1 MYQPAGDQSGSEAAS
16 VLGKE
21 SGDLD
26 SQPTYHSL
34 ALTSLSFN
42 ILLCMPRVKRFWFT
56 FSFALLC
63 LMAGLTESLLLQ
75 ASVSTSIKWR

>member
-1 MYQPAGDQSGSEAAS
+1 MYLLAGNQSGSEAAS

-21 SGDLD
+21 SGGLD
-26 SQPTYHSL
+26 SQPTCHL
-34 ALTSLSFN
+34 LTLTSLSFN
-42 ILLCMPRVKRFWFT
+42 ILLCTPRVKRLWFT

-63 LMAGLTESLLLQ
+63 LMAGLTESVRLQ

>member
-1 MYQPAGDQSGSEAAS
+1 MYQPAGNQSGSEAAS

-21 SGDLD
+21 SGGLD
-26 SQPTYHSL
+26 SPPTYHLL

-42 ILLCMPRVKRFWFT
+42 ILLCTPRVKRFWFT
-56 FSFALLC
+56 LSFALFC